1 MFDSFSEKQLF
12 QIFGLISFVS
22 VFAALFIY
30 FALFPVNHS
39 DTQVVEKQVLGVD
52 PIAFE
57 IAKVWNGANQGV
69 KAIDI
74 DSCNRATRI
83 DATTWRVEMKAC

>member
-1 MFDSFSEKQLF
+1 MFDQFSEKQLA

-30 FALFPVNHS
+30 FAVFTPECKGGYE
-39 DTQVVEKQVLGVD
+39 QKQVLGVD

-57 IAKVWNGANQGV
+57 IAKVWNGANLGV
-69 KAIDI
+69 KAIDL